1 MTDRRIFSAMP
12 SVARRRRH
20 RHGLTLA
27 LVRQP
32 SVDAGQ
38 FVK

>member
-1 MTDRRIFSAMP
+1 MTNRRIFSAMP
-12 SVARRRRH
+12 LAVRRRRH

-32 SVDAGQ
+32 SVNAGQ
-38 FVK
+38 SVK